1 MIREHLV
8 NGQIT
13 NNGEC
18 ICNPE
23 VLLGTNYGVFNLENE
38 IAPRGMLLDLNAAWE
53 LFFSKKDL
61 YNLRFR
67 KEVSPQGTKTV
78 TLNNETAEQIEVA
91 EDETLWILWDTDSGK
106 DTNAWLKTDKSY
118 GVSLN
123 DLEFENE
130 TLYLYYDQ
138 TRILTD
144 NEYSENPEVPYHY
157 YRNDGTPTGDR
168 NDPDIVK
175 DDQGQPF
182 IFQFTGVPKDKIF
195 DEHEL
200 HTLFPWYADPSHI
213 VRLKQNIDNS
223 TNTHPSLRSG
233 NTPTVLGDMTIT
245 PQSEVFVGENPNRE
259 HIYEKGNELVS
270 LQSIFEQ
277 LKVVLGVVLNKGNEI
292 TSLSDKGQWY
302 DDHNTAGESK
312 HYRYESNNFKSSL
325 NHFPE
330 SVNNVVDAL
339 NELNTGLN
347 QKAWESIIKLL
358 EMINGKPV
366 DTSDG
371 EEPTPSNIIW
381 NLTRLNETLSQ
392 ISGGTDNYI
401 DIVDVLNYLSDQLG
415 DLEDAL
421 EDLGEDLRG
430 KIGYNFQTEQWL
442 ELLPNRQVSEWDP
455 GLTNQQAR
463 VIKAIN
469 YIDGLIK
476 NTSDEIGERCGKYT
490 RKENNEYVYTL
501 WSAICELTDRVAS
514 IEEDYLDINNWGNIT
529 NYNEG
534 DTFVDII
541 NNLYHLVEQGYT
553 DFREKIGWDY
563 TKTSPG
569 DWKDLSNHFA
579 TSQPLKTTMP
589 IIDALNQ
596 LGDEIDELGS
606 ESPFEYVNKNDKENC
621 GVRLKNRQ
629 NDPVGNGTFIV
640 GSGNESDNELGGLNA
655 KGKNNFIIGNDNALN
670 DANDSYALGMYNT
683 IDGNASIT
691 IGQDNHIYGGSESY
705 AFGSSNEIN
714 NTDSRVIGVGNTVN
728 SSDTTV
734 IGIGNTINS
743 QNSIV
748 LSNDGTQILNN
759 NMSGIISIGKLTD
772 YYSNSTHIGKDI
784 YIQEFYN
791 NNSAQGVVTKLQD
804 SIFINLNEWAA
815 KYATTP
821 GFVTSSTTFNGLNS
835 VTNCIKQYVSSNIVQ
850 NLTNNPQKYIL
861 KFTYRQD
868 GLDSTGIA
876 LIEGGT
882 ARLIVDKTTY
892 LCNNLKTSVSPTW
905 HRREGIKLVKAQVGG
920 DWYLAFADQNYN
932 SSSAQHA
939 TQNQEQN
946 SNISNILLDKAF
958 GGIPLSDLKG
968 PLGITLIE
976 QNIETKLPNT
986 AGIDLVVTGK
996 KVIPDSPN
1004 CPKPTESVF
1013 LRQSNIVQY
1022 DPTSNKY
1029 TINLDLSSLQHIDDK
1044 GKKGGYVPLNCN
1056 GLIDLQYI
1064 PGQTYEVIQCWAEY
1078 TLEDP
1083 TDEQSDILVDTI
1095 HLFTLQ
1101 EVSSS
1106 DITNTGTSSDP
1117 VYIYH
1122 YNQQDSQP
1130 AVKQND
1136 KYYIKGEEITSTGN
1150 YPSDPADITKANPS
1164 ALYIEASKTTNP
1176 IHQFKWTGGFW
1187 TPYKGQ
1193 YLTIGHDTGTALDG
1207 KEGWDHITDVNNPH
1221 GTTLTKITPE
1231 IFVDPHYPTWHTD
1244 PDYPGQFPGS
1254 AHNDQTDE
1262 STGTAWQHVQE
1273 LYTRLNQTED
1283 LIIQLDQDIDAIPED
1298 GPILKEHIAY
1308 SVNTFFNLYG

>member
-157 YRNDGTPTGDR
+157 YRDDGTPTGDR

-182 IFQFTGVPKDKIF
+182 IFQFAGVPKDKIF

-277 LKVVLGVVLNKGNEI
+277 LKVILGVVLNKGNEI

-312 HYRYESNNFKSSL
+312 HYRYESNNFENSL
-325 NHFPE
+325 IGFPD
-330 SVNNVVDAL
+330 SVHNIVDAL
-339 NELNTGLN
+339 NELNSGLN
-347 QKAWESIIKLL
+347 QKAWQAILKIL

-371 EEPTPSNIIW
+371 EEPTPDNIIW

-401 DIVDVLNYLSDQLG
+401 DVVDVLNYLSDQLG
-415 DLEDAL
+415 GLEEAL
-421 EDLGEDLRG
+421 EELDEDLRK

-455 GLTNQQAR
+455 GLTKQQAR

-501 WSAICELTDRVAS
+501 WSAICELTDRITSV
-514 IEEDYLDINNWGNIT
+514 ETDYLDINNWENIT
-529 NYNEG
+529 NYTNG

-541 NNLYHLVEQGYT
+541 NKLYNSLEQDYESVRG
-553 DFREKIGWDY
+553 KIGWENNNWK
-563 TKTSPG
+563 TLNNHFNPTSP
-569 DWKDLSNHFA
+569 D
-579 TSQPLKTTMP
+579 TRITMP
-589 IIDALNQ
+589 VIDALNQ

-606 ESPFEYVNKNDKENC
+606 ESPFEYVNKNDKDNC

-629 NDPVGNGTFIV
+629 NDPVGDGTFIV
-640 GSGNESDNELGGLNA
+640 GSGNESDNELGGPNA

-683 IDGNASIT
+683 IDGDTSVT
-691 IGQDNHIYGGSESY
+691 IGQDNHIYGGDKSY
-705 AFGSSNEIN
+705 AFGSSNIMHSAN
-714 NTDSRVIGVGNTVN
+714 
-728 SSDTTV
+728 TTV
-734 IGIGNTINS
+734 IGIGNTVNS
-743 QNSIV
+743 SNSIV
-748 LSNDGTQILNN
+748 LSNDSTSILNSN
-759 NMSGIISIGKLTD
+759 ISNIISIGKLTD

-784 YIQEFYN
+784 YIQTKNGTVED
-791 NNSAQGVVTKLQD
+791 KLQD
-804 SIFINLNEWAA
+804 LIFVDLGKWAIS
-815 KYATTP
+815 YSSGDLTN
-821 GFVTSSTTFNGLNS
+821 SSTPIFKGIVSVVNSIKSYVSNINGLQGN
-835 VTNCIKQYVSSNIVQ
+835 NKRYCLKFRYVYNSSN
-850 NLTNNPQKYIL
+850 
-861 KFTYRQD
+861 D
-868 GLDSTGIA
+868 DGIA
-876 LIEGGT
+876 LIENNSV
-882 ARLIVDKTTY
+882 RLILRNTTY
-892 LCNNLKTSVSPTW
+892 FSNNINANVPLW
-905 HRREGIKLVKAQVGG
+905 HRREGIKLCIAYNGSTP
-920 DWYLAFADQNYN
+920 YLAFADLNSVQQNTNYTTDLQDSN
-932 SSSAQHA
+932 NNVANINL
-939 TQNQEQN
+939 QNAFGAIP
-946 SNISNILLDKAF
+946 ISEIRNILDIPDKSKIVYKESYTDNSGVSYP
-958 GGIPLSDLKG
+958 GGTIQIIDVNYTTAEIPDK
-968 PLGITLIE
+968 PNQCNPQTI
-976 QNIETKLPNT
+976 NIPSTVRSYGKNEN
-986 AGIDLVVTGK
+986 ANGWSIDLAPYMK
-996 KVIPDSPN
+996 K
-1004 CPKPTESVF
+1004 
-1013 LRQSNIVQY
+1013 
-1022 DPTSNKY
+1022 
-1029 TINLDLSSLQHIDDK
+1029 LQAMAEK
-1044 GKKGGYVPLNCN
+1044 GVPGGYVPLNCN
-1056 GLIDLQYI
+1056 GLIDTQYL
-1064 PGQTYEVIQCWAEY
+1064 PGQTDEVIDCWAVY
-1078 TLEDP
+1078 NLSDP
-1083 TDEQSDILVDTI
+1083 SDEQSDPINILLYVLT
-1095 HLFTLQ
+1095 
-1101 EVSSS
+1101 EVNASNVTQSQ
-1106 DITNTGTSSDP
+1106 IT
-1117 VYIYH
+1117 
-1122 YNQQDSQP
+1122 QDSVVYDYTYNGNQ
-1130 AVKQND
+1130 AAIKEGN
-1136 KYYIKGEEITSTGN
+1136 KYYIKGDEITETGQN
-1150 YPSDPADITKANPS
+1150 PSSLDDPTKAKTS
-1164 ALYIEASKTTNP
+1164 AIYIEANKDTNP
-1176 IHQFKWTGGFW
+1176 IHQFRWTGTKW
-1187 TPYKGQ
+1187 VPIKGK
-1193 YLTIGHDTGTALDG
+1193 YLVIGHDTGTALDG
-1207 KEGWDHITDVNNPH
+1207 KEGWDHITDMDNPH
-1221 GTTLTKITPE
+1221 ETTLTKITPE
-1231 IFVDPHYPTWHTD
+1231 TFVDPHYPTWHTD
-1244 PDYPGQFPGS
+1244 PDYPGQFPDS

-1262 STGTAWQHVQE
+1262 STGTAWKHVQE